1 MVLFDDVGHAEAS
14 VLKDTYTIL
23 PKVFSHLDSHMNLS
37 DIPFLIHRV

>member
-23 PKVFSHLDSHMNLS
+23 PKVFSHLPWLAYEFKWHPILN
-37 DIPFLIHRV
+37 P